1 MSFSIFYKLLN
12 TKQKINFWTLTF
24 LSIIIVFFE
33 LLSIGLVI
41 PLISIILDPQ
51 IILDR
56 LLKFD
61 ITIFNNIE
69 NTLINE
75 NFIFYFLIFF
85 VLLYAFKNLLFF

>member
-12 TKQKINFWTLTF
+12 TNQKINFWTLTF

-85 VLLYAFKNLLFF
+85 VLLYAIKNL